1 MPAANGR
8 ESSRRVGFQSRGA
21 HHRTAVAAC
30 ESGKGIRK
38 GYIPRKRNPITL
50 LRVEISLDVFSL
62 PLVATK
68 NQSSS
73 QEHNREK
80 EKERRQAEGRV

>member
-1 MPAANGR
+1 MPVANGR
-8 ESSRRVGFQSRGA
+8 ESSRRIGIQSRGEQ
-21 HHRTAVAAC
+21 HRTAVAAC

-38 GYIPRKRNPITL
+38 GYIPRKRNPIPFFA
-50 LRVEISLDVFSL
+50 VEISRDVLSL

-68 NQSSS
+68 NQSS

-80 EKERRQAEGRV
+80 EKDRRQAEGRV

>member
-8 ESSRRVGFQSRGA
+8 ESSRRIGIQSKGA
-21 HHRTAVAAC
+21 QHGTSVAAC

-38 GYIPRKRNPITL
+38 GYIPRKRNPISLFT
-50 LRVEISLDVFSL
+50 VEISRDVLSL

-73 QEHNREK
+73 QEHTREK
-80 EKERRQAEGRV
+80 EKDRRQAEGRV